1 MNKRVF
7 LFVCFKMTIQAI
19 TFIFKGRKEVKKK
32 SKRICPFSKSD
43 LIAFTYIS
51 IGQNLFT
58 LTHLVARLSTKYKH
72 LLGILLLLNK
82 IQVF

>member
-1 MNKRVF
+1 
-7 LFVCFKMTIQAI
+7 MTIQAI

-32 SKRICPFSKSD
+32 REQKNMPFFKVQFSN
-43 LIAFTYIS
+43 F
-51 IGQNLFT
+51 
-58 LTHLVARLSTKYKH
+58 HLYLNRPEFIHIDTFGCKAVNKYKH